1 MTNVSVGQLSVF
13 LENKKGRIAE
23 LLSALAQEDI
33 PVFGFSVAE
42 VSDYGIV
49 RILSS
54 RGAEA
59 RQALQGH
66 GFTVVENRVV
76 SALIKAGTRDLAN
89 VVSILSNAGVNIEYL
104 YLTTRQSVVL
114 RVDDTEAVEDL
125 LSERGFECVSDVQ

>member
-1 MTNVSVGQLSVF
+1 MSVGQLSVF

-33 PVFGFSVAE
+33 PVFGFSVAD

-59 RQALQGH
+59 CDVLRSH

-76 SALIKAGTRDLAN
+76 SASIKAGTRDLAN
-89 VVSILSNAGVNIEYL
+89 VVSVLSNAGVNIEYM
-104 YLTTRQSVVL
+104 YMTTRQSVVL
-114 RVDDTEAVEDL
+114 RVDDPDAVEGIL
-125 LSERGFECVSDVQ
+125 VERGFECLSDLQ